1 VRPVV
6 SSRVEAVPLLV
17 EQDQAPVSD
26 PVMLAGDQQV
36 NGGDVSCQGVR
47 VAGRVLVADQVGG
60 GAVAADE
67 EPLVGEPSG
76 CLLIEVGLRIPRP
89 VGGARAAAGRG
100 TGEGPS

>member
-1 VRPVV
+1 MRPVV

-17 EQDQAPVSD
+17 EQGSGPVSD
-26 PVMLAGDQQV
+26 PVMLAGEQQMD
-36 NGGDVSCQGVR
+36 GEGVSGQGAGA
-47 VAGRVLVADQVGG
+47 AGRVLVAQQVGG

-89 VGGARAAAGRG
+89 VGGARAAVGRG